1 MVQEEGRLYNSG
13 GGDLG
18 SGGGEASESSVSSSG
33 GVGEQGRDGRGIS
46 LGEGDLSAPD
56 GDMGRE
62 QPVTGGGEIGR
73 KRQASSGLMMA
84 AAAAVA
90 VLERSCSKPQ
100 DGGGKFTTEFRLG
113 GMSKLRM
120 RAISDSGV
128 GDSGRS
134 EPPSTLMDAAAA
146 GRLGPL
152 EGGGD
157 AQRKGSGEV
166 GRDMDD
172 LINS

>member
-33 GVGEQGRDGRGIS
+33 GVGEQGRDGRGIRP
-46 LGEGDLSAPD
+46 GEGDLSAPD

-62 QPVTGGGEIGR
+62 QPVTGGGEMGR
-73 KRQASSGLMMA
+73 KRQASSGLIV
-84 AAAAVA
+84 AAVA

-100 DGGGKFTTEFRLG
+100 GGGGKFTTEFRLG

-134 EPPSTLMDAAAA
+134 EPPSALMDAA
-146 GRLGPL
+146 RLGPL
-152 EGGGD
+152 DGGGD
-157 AQRKGSGEV
+157 AQRNGSGEV
-166 GRDMDD
+166 GRDRDD
-172 LINS
+172 LIGS

>member
-33 GVGEQGRDGRGIS
+33 GVGEQGRDGRGIRP
-46 LGEGDLSAPD
+46 GEGDLSAPD

-62 QPVTGGGEIGR
+62 QPVTGGGEMGR
-73 KRQASSGLMMA
+73 KRQASSGLMTA
-84 AAAAVA
+84 TAVVA
-90 VLERSCSKPQ
+90 VLTRSCSKPQ
-100 DGGGKFTTEFRLG
+100 GGGGKFTTEFRLG

-134 EPPSTLMDAAAA
+134 DPPSMLMDAAAVA
-146 GRLGPL
+146 RLGQL
-152 EGGGD
+152 DGGGD

-166 GRDMDD
+166 GRDTDD
-172 LINS
+172 LIIDS

>member
-46 LGEGDLSAPD
+46 PGEGDLSAPD

-62 QPVTGGGEIGR
+62 QPVTGGGEMGR
-73 KRQASSGLMMA
+73 KRQASSGLMLA
-84 AAAAVA
+84 AAVVA

-100 DGGGKFTTEFRLG
+100 GGGKFTTEFRLG
-113 GMSKLRM
+113 GTSKLRM

-134 EPPSTLMDAAAA
+134 EPPSPLMDAAAA
-146 GRLGPL
+146 DLLGPL
-152 EGGGD
+152 EGGGE

-166 GRDMDD
+166 GRDRDD
-172 LINS
+172 LIIDS

>member
-1 MVQEEGRLYNSG
+1 MVVQEEGRLYNSG

-33 GVGEQGRDGRGIS
+33 GVGEQGRDGRGICR
-46 LGEGDLSAPD
+46 GEGDLSAPD

-62 QPVTGGGEIGR
+62 QPVTGGGEMGR
-73 KRQASSGLMMA
+73 KRQASSGLI
-84 AAAAVA
+84 AAVEA

-100 DGGGKFTTEFRLG
+100 GGGGKFTTEFRLG

-134 EPPSTLMDAAAA
+134 EPPSTLIDAAAA
-146 GRLGPL
+146 VRLGPL

-166 GRDMDD
+166 GRDIDD
-172 LINS
+172 LIAS

>member
-33 GVGEQGRDGRGIS
+33 GVGEQGRDGRGTS
-46 LGEGDLSAPD
+46 PGEGDLSLPD

-62 QPVTGGGEIGR
+62 QPVTGGGEMGR

-84 AAAAVA
+84 AAAVA
-90 VLERSCSKPQ
+90 VLARSWSKPQ
-100 DGGGKFTTEFRLG
+100 GGGKFTTEFRLG

-120 RAISDSGV
+120 RTISDSGV
-128 GDSGRS
+128 GDNGRS
-134 EPPSTLMDAAAA
+134 EPPSTLMDAADAA
-146 GRLGPL
+146 TRLGPL

-157 AQRKGSGEV
+157 AQRNGSGEV
-166 GRDMDD
+166 GRDTDD
-172 LINS
+172 LIIDS

>member
-18 SGGGEASESSVSSSG
+18 NGGGEASESSVSSSG

-46 LGEGDLSAPD
+46 PGEGDLSAPD

-62 QPVTGGGEIGR
+62 QPVTGGGDIGR

-84 AAAAVA
+84 AAVVVA
-90 VLERSCSKPQ
+90 VLERSCSKLQ
-100 DGGGKFTTEFRLG
+100 GGGKFTTEFRLG

-128 GDSGRS
+128 GESGRS
-134 EPPSTLMDAAAA
+134 EPPSTLIDAAAA
-146 GRLGPL
+146 ARLGPL

-172 LINS
+172 LIAS